1 MRRTKT
7 GIWGAVLILSLAY
20 CSDKA
25 PTPRPRAFPKVH
37 YPEKNYQ
44 RFEVGYCDFTF
55 AFPAYASIQQD
66 AQFFEE
72 QPEHPCWFDI
82 YFPDFDSRIHCSY
95 YPVGGDKSLE
105 ELRADA
111 FELVDWHNKR
121 ANYIEEIPIRNAS
134 KDVYGFA
141 FRITGPAASPYQF
154 FLTDQKAHFL
164 RGALYFNTQA
174 RPDSLRPMV
183 SFLVKDIEQLIET
196 FSWEPER

>member
-1 MRRTKT
+1 M
-7 GIWGAVLILSLAY
+7 GIGIAVSLLALTS
-20 CSDKA
+20 CSNNA

-37 YPEKNYQ
+37 YPQKAYQ
-44 RFEVGYCDFTF
+44 RFDASYCDFTF
-55 AFPAYASIQQD
+55 AFPTYARIQQD
-66 AQFFEE
+66 TQFFEE
-72 QPEHPCWFDI
+72 KPEHPCWFDI
-82 YFPDFDSRIHCSY
+82 YIPDFDSRIHCSY
-95 YPVGGDKSLE
+95 YPVGDGKSLE

-134 KDVYGFA
+134 KEVYGFA

-154 FLTDQKAHFL
+154 FLTDRQNHFL

-174 RPDSLRPMV
+174 RPDSLLPVV

-196 FSWEPER
+196 FAWKPRS